1 MEGKISVLD
10 AALAAVAGYSVVFM
24 GLAIL
29 MFMVILLGRF
39 MQRKKLP
46 AEAVAVIPAAPVE
59 QPAAP
64 APSGIQVDDRT
75 AALLMAIVADKLG
88 ESPDRLRFV
97 SIREIKEEEN
107 HAV

>member
-1 MEGKISVLD
+1 MEGKISILD
-10 AALAAVAGYSVVFM
+10 AALAAVAGYAVVFL
-24 GLAIL
+24 GLAVI
-29 MFMVILLGRF
+29 MGAVILLGRV
-39 MQRKKLP
+39 MQRKALP
-46 AEAVAVIPAAPVE
+46 KEAVAVIPAAPAE
-59 QPAAP
+59 APAAP
-64 APSGIQVDDRT
+64 GIQVDDRT

>member
-1 MEGKISVLD
+1 MEGKISILD
-10 AALAAVAGYSVVFM
+10 AALAAVAGYSVVFL

-29 MFMVILLGRF
+29 MVMVTLLGRF

-46 AEAVAVIPAAPVE
+46 AEAVAVIPAAPAQ

-64 APSGIQVDDRT
+64 AGGIQVDDRT